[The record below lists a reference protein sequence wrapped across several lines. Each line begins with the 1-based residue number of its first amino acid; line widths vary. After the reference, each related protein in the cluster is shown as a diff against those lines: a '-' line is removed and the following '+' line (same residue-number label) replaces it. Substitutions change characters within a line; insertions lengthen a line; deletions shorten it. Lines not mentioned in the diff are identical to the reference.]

1 MMRATKRI
9 LLFACLFGV
18 FCLAL
23 PTNCPAPLIWRK
35 GEGWSYEREGI
46 TNANNPKDQLA
57 LGKQLQEKRQYGN
70 ALSAY
75 RRLIRRWPTSF
86 AAQDARMGSAECLT
100 ALGYYY
106 KSFKEYQQLIEKNP
120 NSPYFDTALRRQFE
134 IGNLFLA
141 GEKVKVMGLRLFSG
155 LDKAVEVYEQVVKN
169 GPFSAVGPDAQFRIG
184 LVYEKQKDYLSAVH
198 AYEKF
203 LERYPNNPMAEEA
216 QFETGWA
223 YSREAKRAEYDQD
236 MANKAVGAFTDF
248 LVRYPNSRKAARAE
262 ELRTSLRQEQ
272 AQGLFRIGQFY
283 EKRKNV
289 KAALIYYNAVI
300 EQNPRSDWA
309 SRAQQKVAVLTPR
322 LAAMTATT
330 TATP

>member
-1 MMRATKRI
+1 MTRTTKRF
-9 LLFACLFGV
+9 LALACLV
-18 FCLAL
+18 VLFCLAL

-35 GEGWSYEREGI
+35 GEGWSYERAGV
-46 TNANNPKDQLA
+46 TAANSPKEQLA
-57 LGKQLQEKRQYGN
+57 YGKQLQEQKRYGD

-75 RRLIRRWPTSF
+75 RRLIRRWPTSS
-86 AAQDARMGSAECLT
+86 AVQDARMGSAECLT

-106 KSFKEYQQLIEKNP
+106 KAFKEYQQMIEKNP
-120 NSPYFDTALRRQFE
+120 NSPYFDTALHRQFE

-141 GEKVKVMGLRLFSG
+141 GERVKVMGLRLFSG

-169 GPFSAVGPDAQFRIG
+169 GPFSDVGPQAQFRIG

-203 LERYPNNPMAEEA
+203 LERYSNNSLAEEA

-236 MANKAVGAFTDF
+236 MANKAIGAFDDF
-248 LVRYPNSRKAARAE
+248 LVRYPNSPKAARAE
-262 ELRTSLRQEQ
+262 EMRTSLKQEQ
-272 AQGLFRIGQFY
+272 AQGLFHIGEFY

-300 EQNPRSDWA
+300 EQDPRSNWA
-309 SRAQQKVAVLTPR
+309 NRAQQKVTMLTPQ
-322 LAAMTATT
+322 LTAS
-330 TATP
+330 AKPAP

>member
-1 MMRATKRI
+1 MTRTTRRL
-9 LLFACLFGV
+9 LLFAGLLGV
-18 FCLAL
+18 LCLAF

-35 GEGWSYEREGI
+35 GEGWSWEREGV

-57 LGKQLQEKRQYGN
+57 LGKRLQEQKQYGN

-75 RRLIRRWPTSF
+75 RRLIKRWPTSA

-141 GEKVKVMGLRLFSG
+141 GERVKVMGIRLFSG
-155 LDKAVEVYEQVVKN
+155 LDKAVDVYEQVVKN
-169 GPFSAVGPDAQFRIG
+169 GPFSDVGPASQFRIG

-203 LERYPNNPMAEEA
+203 LERYPNNALAEEA

-223 YSREAKRAEYDQD
+223 YYKEAGRAEYDQN
-236 MANKAVGAFTDF
+236 MANQAIGAFTDF
-248 LVRYPNSRKAARAE
+248 LVRYPNGRKAARAE
-262 ELRTSLRQEQ
+262 ELRASLKQEQ
-272 AQGLFRIGQFY
+272 AHGLFRIGQFY
-283 EKRKNV
+283 EKRKDI

-300 EQNPRSDWA
+300 EQNPRSQWA
-309 SRAQQKVAVLTPR
+309 SRAQQKVAMLTPR
-322 LAAMTATT
+322 TSAGA